1 MLQTPPPT
9 KKKSTRRRIET
20 DEVAFGR
27 SSQRV
32 EKSKDSPKPKF
43 KLAVNRSLALDEM
56 MNKRQKMNC
65 GRQVRFIWT
74 VYRISHIDCVNQEF
88 DIDIRFVFEFVT

>member
-1 MLQTPPPT
+1 MNLQTPPT

-27 SSQRV
+27 AQHCVENNSS
-32 EKSKDSPKPKF
+32 SPKL
-43 KLAVNRSLALDEM
+43 KLAVNRSLALDAI

-74 VYRISHIDCVNQEF
+74 LYRISHIGA
-88 DIDIRFVFEFVT
+88 

>member
-1 MLQTPPPT
+1 MNLQTPPT

-27 SSQRV
+27 AQQHCVENNSS
-32 EKSKDSPKPKF
+32 SPKL
-43 KLAVNRSLALDEM
+43 KLAVNRSLALDAI

-74 VYRISHIDCVNQEF
+74 LYRISHIGA
-88 DIDIRFVFEFVT
+88 